1 MRLAPLLILALLPA
15 GCSGSTGNLSA
26 GPGPQLPVPPK
37 QSLLRLPPLDKG
49 EAVLGERSARAQWLG
64 HLRAA
69 ARSGSDWVFPN
80 PSRSTLLR
88 RLERQARA
96 HHFQVV
102 SLEML
107 HPRQLAPVIVV
118 RTAHP
123 LALAHA
129 TVSVLQGLDPNY
141 GRGEPSELYEGLY
154 FAAIDPEG
162 VPLFSASEVVRVS
175 GAAALLGYEGGSW
188 ARSEDLDPVGHW

>member
-1 MRLAPLLILALLPA
+1 MRFVPLLVLALLA
-15 GCSGSTGNLSA
+15 VGCSGTRGTLSA
-26 GPGPQLPVPPK
+26 GPGPQLPVAPKK

-49 EAVLGERSARAQWLG
+49 EAVRGERSARGRWLRS
-64 HLRAA
+64 LRAA

-80 PSRSTLLR
+80 PSRSTLQR

-96 HHFQVV
+96 HHFRVV
-102 SLEML
+102 SLEMQ

-123 LALAHA
+123 LSLAHA
-129 TVSVLQGLDPNY
+129 TLSVLQGLDPNW

-154 FAAIDPEG
+154 FAAVDSSG
-162 VPLFSASEVVRVS
+162 VPLFSASEVVR
-175 GAAALLGYEGGSW
+175 GGYEGQSW
-188 ARSEDLDPVGHW
+188 ARSKALDPVPNS

>member
-1 MRLAPLLILALLPA
+1 MRFVPLLVLGLLAV
-15 GCSGSTGNLSA
+15 GCSGTRGNLSA
-26 GPGPQLPVPPK
+26 GPGPQLPVAPK

-49 EAVLGERSARAQWLG
+49 EAVRGERTARRQWLLA
-64 HLRAA
+64 LRAA

-107 HPRQLAPVIVV
+107 HPRQLAPVIVGG
-118 RTAHP
+118 TSHP
-123 LALAHA
+123 VALAHA
-129 TVSVLQGLDPNY
+129 TVSILNGLDPNY

-154 FAAIDPEG
+154 FAALDASG
-162 VPLFSASEVVRVS
+162 VPLFSASEVVR
-175 GAAALLGYEGGSW
+175 GGYEGGTW
-188 ARSEDLDPVGHW
+188 ARSKDLYPVGHW

>member
-88 RLERQARA
+88 RLERQARSQTE
-96 HHFQVV
+96 HGM
-102 SLEML
+102 SGYT
-107 HPRQLAPVIVV
+107 PGRQH
-118 RTAHP
+118 RR
-123 LALAHA
+123 
-129 TVSVLQGLDPNY
+129 DE
-141 GRGEPSELYEGLY
+141 R
-154 FAAIDPEG
+154 
-162 VPLFSASEVVRVS
+162 R
-175 GAAALLGYEGGSW
+175 
-188 ARSEDLDPVGHW
+188 PVGRACDIAVSQT

>member
-1 MRLAPLLILALLPA
+1 MRFVPLLVLALFA
-15 GCSGSTGNLSA
+15 VGCSGARGNLSA
-26 GPGPQLPVPPK
+26 GPGPQLPVAPK

-49 EAVLGERSARAQWLG
+49 EAVRGERTARGQWLLA
-64 HLRAA
+64 LRAA

-118 RTAHP
+118 QTSHP
-123 LALAHA
+123 IALAHA
-129 TVSVLQGLDPNY
+129 TVSILEGLDPNY

-154 FAAIDPEG
+154 FAALDASG
-162 VPLFSASEVVRVS
+162 VPLFSASEVVR
-175 GAAALLGYEGGSW
+175 GGYEGGTW
-188 ARSEDLDPVGHW
+188 ARSKDLYPVGHW